1 MLAEG
6 LVVNKFLQ
14 NDNIEYEFLKGT
26 VELWVG
32 ERDTTFFFFLKAI
45 KERPWKEME

>member
-14 NDNIEYEFLKGT
+14 NDNIEYEFLEGT

-32 ERDTTFFFFLKAI
+32 ERDTTFFFFFF
-45 KERPWKEME
+45 